1 MNHAVE
7 YAGQP
12 KQGARGRAA
21 RGPAAADSAPAG
33 GAKGGSGKGKKRGRD
48 AGKRTAYPRLPGG
61 MGSAHNG
68 GKPCTNHAHD
78 PTKGGISENDPKKGT
93 SVPCVIIRA
102 VPPHAF
108 T

>member
-61 MGSAHNG
+61 WVQLTM
-68 GKPCTNHAHD
+68 
-78 PTKGGISENDPKKGT
+78 
-93 SVPCVIIRA
+93 RQA
-102 VPPHAF
+102 VH
-108 T
+108 